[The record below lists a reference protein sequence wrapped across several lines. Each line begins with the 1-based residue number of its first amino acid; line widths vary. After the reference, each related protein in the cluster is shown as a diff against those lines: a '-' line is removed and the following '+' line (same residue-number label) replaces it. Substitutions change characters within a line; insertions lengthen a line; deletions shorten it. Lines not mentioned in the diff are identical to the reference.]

1 MLKIRSRYILKNIL
15 LFLKTKK
22 YLSLI
27 KYNKEIQKKVDK
39 SLKDYKEY
47 NQIELEIV
55 PIKDNFSGDVIN
67 FSEWNKE
74 YYHIYFDNII
84 KEENHISSKDDVS
97 KIKIIIDY
105 EIKSLE
111 RLFENCYYI
120 SSINFVKFN
129 RKDITNMSHM
139 FNECKNLININF
151 SNFNTS
157 KVTDMSL
164 MFCNCS
170 SLKELNISNFNTS
183 KVTDMGYMFEN
194 CMNLEELNLSSFNT
208 SKVDSMRCMFK
219 NCSALIELK
228 LSSFITSEVTDMHKM

>member
-22 YLSLI
+22 YLSI
-27 KYNKEIQKKVDK
+27 IRYNKEIQKKVNI

-47 NQIELEIV
+47 NQIEIEIV

-67 FSEWNKE
+67 FYKWNKE

-84 KEENHISSKDDVS
+84 KEENHISSKDNIS

-105 EIKSLE
+105 EIKSLK
-111 RLFENCYYI
+111 RLFEVCDYI
-120 SSINFVKFN
+120 SSINFVKFK

-139 FNECKNLININF
+139 FNGCKNLININF
-151 SNFNTS
+151 SNFNTF

-170 SLKELNISNFNTS
+170 SLKELNVSNFNTS
-183 KVTDMGYMFEN
+183 KVIDMASIFEK
-194 CMNLEELNLSSFNT
+194 CSSLKELYISNFNT
-208 SKVDSMRCMFK
+208 S
-219 NCSALIELK
+219 
-228 LSSFITSEVTDMHKM
+228 